1 MISLNNILIV
11 TLTILC
17 ISVIWP
23 KGYIL
28 KKKIKDH
35 SLEPELV
42 TVDVN
47 IFYIYSDKLWLHW
60 MVFELFFYNVT
71 IRSDYL
77 DAENRLVLF
86 TIYFLYQYK
95 NSVYYIRFGFLR
107 ICRCKNWSHTSKLD
121 PRHQRYRVDPIM
133 GPSAHCR
140 VPLRKPTSE

>member
-1 MISLNNILIV
+1 
-11 TLTILC
+11 
-17 ISVIWP
+17 
-23 KGYIL
+23 
-28 KKKIKDH
+28 
-35 SLEPELV
+35 
-42 TVDVN
+42 
-47 IFYIYSDKLWLHW
+47 

-121 PRHQRYRVDPIM
+121 PRHQSYRVDPIM

-140 VPLRKPTSE
+140 CRVVGVEGENRDSLALVNSKIKIFSWFFLQPFCFSVLVRLRNHLTFSYGRMRPRTCEEK